1 MEGSVFEAILMD
13 FSERGSIERTARVA
27 KAKAGRDRQSRRT
40 FWLEHLGKPLLVDY
54 APPTMRLV
62 WLFLFTS
69 VLTPALLSAQANKP
83 QVKVTAVFDGP
94 SPVFDQFTEELSREI
109 RTQLSD
115 RFDVVLVPSSFEGD
129 WTAEGVERQLDEAY
143 SNSEISVVFGFG
155 YLAVRAVAARK
166 DLPKP
171 TILPL
176 VIEAQKQGLPRRGD
190 VSGKRNL
197 SYISEELDISD
208 EADWLTKVAGSKSIV
223 LLTEDSQRDMVSTV
237 TGASQ
242 VRLVSAAPTVEAL
255 LAAIPS
261 SADGVIIPVMR
272 QLSMADRERLLDQ
285 ITKRRLP
292 NIAVGPGWLDQ
303 GAMMSIRSPN
313 NSSRRAQRAALNL
326 ELILEGRPAAQI
338 HVDFEE
344 RQGLLV
350 NMQAARAV
358 GVRPSYETLLEADM
372 VNEEEAAEA
381 NRIRMNVA
389 MKEAVDQNLDLLVSE
404 KFVEA
409 GEEGVK
415 VRRGPLLPQA
425 GLQVG
430 VVYQDPDRILVG
442 GQVAEWQATT
452 FARASQSLYSE
463 RAWTRF
469 ISRRFAQEGREYGYF
484 TDVLDI
490 MLSSGVAYV
499 GVLRAEAQER
509 IQRKNIQLTR
519 EYLELA
525 RLRLEVGVANASE
538 LYRWQVT
545 LAENQS
551 SVVNAR
557 AVVGQSKIELNR
569 VLNRPSER
577 PIAPIDLPVDDAGRT
592 ESPDDP
598 ISKYMNDPWSFERL
612 RDFMV
617 REGLRNSP
625 EARQVEARRA
635 AQQRIQDGR
644 GRELWLPEFTVE
656 GGIQHDF
663 WREGEGATVPQPNA
677 LDIPQPDKFG
687 WDVGL
692 FLAIPLSRG
701 GSGVADMRRSAI
713 LVERLTAEFDRVA
726 QNIDTGVRTELYNA
740 AAAMASVGLTRKA
753 AVAAANNL
761 ILVTDLYRRGKV
773 DIITLVDAQTRSLV
787 ADLAAADAVY
797 DYVIALLFVN
807 REAGHFRNLDTPEAQ
822 QDFSRRLNEFVLA
835 AESANL
841 TTPPAP

>member
-1 MEGSVFEAILMD
+1 MRLFCLSFIA
-13 FSERGSIERTARVA
+13 
-27 KAKAGRDRQSRRT
+27 
-40 FWLEHLGKPLLVDY
+40 LLV
-54 APPTMRLV
+54 APTL
-62 WLFLFTS
+62 
-69 VLTPALLSAQANKP
+69 AGAQSEKP

-94 SPVFDQFTEELSREI
+94 SPGFDAVTEDLAHEI

-115 RFDVVLVPSSFEGD
+115 RFDVVLVPLSFEGD

-143 SNSEISVVFGFG
+143 ADPEIAAVFGFG
-155 YLAVRAVAARK
+155 HLAVLAVAARR

-171 TILPL
+171 TILPF
-176 VIEAQKQGLPRRGD
+176 VFGAQQQGLPRRGD

-197 SYISEELDISD
+197 CYISEELDIRD
-208 EADWLTKVAGSKSIV
+208 EAARLREVAGSKRIV
-223 LLTEDSQRDMVSTV
+223 LLAEESQRAILSSV
-237 TGASQ
+237 TGVQGVNVAF
-242 VRLVSAAPTVEAL
+242 AKPTVEAL
-255 LAAIPS
+255 LAAIPKA
-261 SADGVIIPVMR
+261 ADGLILAAMQ
-272 QLSMADRERLLDQ
+272 QLSLEDRSRLLDQ
-285 ITKRRLP
+285 ITKRRIP
-292 NIAVGPGWLDQ
+292 NVAVSPRWLDQ

-313 NSSRRAQRAALNL
+313 NAARRAQRAALDL
-326 ELILEGRPAAQI
+326 DLILEGRPAAQI
-338 HVDFEE
+338 HVGFEE
-344 RQGLLV
+344 RQELQI

-358 GVRPSYETLLEADM
+358 GVRPSFETLIEADM
-372 VNEEEAAEA
+372 VHEEEASEE
-381 NRIRMNVA
+381 NRIGMRRA
-389 MKEAVDQNLDLLVSE
+389 MKEAVHENLDLLVSE

-415 VRRGPLLPQA
+415 VDRGPLLPQ
-425 GLQVG
+425 GQLQVG
-430 VVYQDPDRILVG
+430 VVYQDPDRILTG

-452 FARASQSLYSE
+452 SARGSQSIYSE

-469 ISRRFAQEGREYGYF
+469 KARKLSQQGREYGYF

-499 GVLRAEAQER
+499 DVLRAEAQER

-545 LAENQS
+545 LADNQAA
-551 SVVNAR
+551 VVDAR
-557 AVVGQSKIELNR
+557 AFVAQTKIELNR

-577 PIAPIDLPVDDAGRT
+577 PIAPIDLPVDETGRT
-592 ESPDDP
+592 KAPEDP

-625 EARQVEARRA
+625 EARQVEARKA
-635 AQQRIQDGR
+635 AEQRINEGR
-644 GRELWLPEFTVE
+644 ARELWLPEFFVE

-663 WREGEGATVPQPNA
+663 WREGEGAVTPPDLEA
-677 LDIPQPDKFG
+677 LGIPQPDKFG

-726 QNIDTGVRTELYNA
+726 QTIDTGVRTELYSA
-740 AAAMASVGLTRKA
+740 AAAMATVGLTRKA

-773 DIITLVDAQTRSLV
+773 DIITLVDAQTQSLV
-787 ADLAAADAVY
+787 ADLAAANAVY
-797 DYVIALLFVN
+797 DYVLALLFVN

-835 AESANL
+835 SESPDV
-841 TTPPAP
+841 TTAPAP